1 MISLLLA
8 LTLTTHCTVTTLA
21 PQAMLVCDDVR
32 RTELVI
38 PLSEW
43 PGEWSKPQ
51 VGASYPV
58 SSESQPISDGEAIL
72 ARSRA
77 EQRRWLRE
85 AVQTIRER

>member
-8 LTLTTHCTVTTLA
+8 LTLTTHCTMTTLA
-21 PQAMLVCDDVR
+21 PQAILVCDDAQ
-32 RTELVI
+32 RTELHI

-43 PGEWSKPQ
+43 PSEWSKPQ

-58 SSESQPISDGEAIL
+58 SSDWQPLSDGAAVL

-77 EQRRWLRE
+77 EQRRWMRE
-85 AVQTIRER
+85 AVQNPKEN